1 VVPGQP
7 PSVKRG
13 ALLFC
18 IEGGRWLVS
27 IGGRFDQK
35 PPRDLEGFLR
45 FARELP
51 NPFLHDLLVGREP
64 LVPVSYYEF
73 PTSRIRHY
81 ERIEVPDGLM
91 VAGDALCSFNPI
103 YGQGMSAALL
113 EVDALA
119 RLLDRRAAG
128 ATGAAEAPLHGLS
141 AEYFAEAAQ
150 VIATPWRLAASADF
164 QFPETTG
171 ERPEQSEERGLY
183 LLALNEI
190 AIEDVEVN
198 RTLAEVFQLVRPM
211 SDLDA
216 EPLRSR
222 GRARMKILAERIER
236 ARAERAVAQAGG
248 SIAAGDS

>member
-1 VVPGQP
+1 MY
-7 PSVKRG
+7 
-13 ALLFC
+13 
-18 IEGGRWLVS
+18 
-27 IGGRFDQK
+27 
-35 PPRDLEGFLR
+35 FLR
-45 FARELP
+45 PRAARAGL
-51 NPFLHDLLVGREP
+51 D
-64 LVPVSYYEF
+64 YEF
-73 PTSRIRHY
+73 PISGIGDY
-81 ERIEVPDGLM
+81 ERIEAPDGLL

-119 RLLDRRAAG
+119 RLLDGPRRRREHRGEGAAG
-128 ATGAAEAPLHGLS
+128 RARGR
-141 AEYFAEAAQ
+141 YFAAAAQ

-164 QFPETTG
+164 QYPETTG

-198 RTLAEVFQLVRPM
+198 RALAEVFQLVRPM

-222 GRARMKILAERIER
+222 GRERMKTIAERSRRR
-236 ARAERAVAQAGG
+236 APSVSRYRLG
-248 SIAAGDS
+248 SHRSRGRRRS